1 MIENVLPYTPIPGET
16 YSLFGRNS
24 STEEYYAMIK
34 ELADECL
41 GKYPDMEA
49 FLELVRKASSRK
61 RLLRRAHQGSGD
73 SDLVSILGRICPEL
87 SGYTVFVEKHLD
99 ELPILKFWDRRLR
112 TTEEQYHLYMLE
124 IELVN
129 RINHDSFMECQKKI
143 ALLPY
148 CLQDWSGSCKSSMG
162 DLDYVCRRCSNK
174 CYINRVS
181 SLLREHGISAYIWMS
196 GDLKKLKRLPKSGGR
211 IGGLGI
217 ACVPE
222 LVMGMRSCE
231 PLDIPAIGLPLDA
244 NRCIRWTGSFHQNSV
259 NLKRLE
265 SLVQ

>member
-1 MIENVLPYTPIPGET
+1 MTEEVFSYTPIPGET
-16 YSLFGRNS
+16 YSLFGRS
-24 STEEYYAMIK
+24 PSTEEYYVLIK
-34 ELADECL
+34 ELADEIL
-41 GKYPDMEA
+41 RKYPDRDVL
-49 FLELVRKASSRK
+49 LERIRRASSRK
-61 RLLRRAHQGSGD
+61 RLLRRAREGIGD
-73 SDLVSILGRICPEL
+73 LDLAFILGRISPAL
-87 SGYTVFVEKHLD
+87 SEYTVFVEKHLD

-129 RINHDSFMECQKKI
+129 RINHDSFKECQKKI

-181 SLLREHGISAYIWMS
+181 SLLREHGIAAYIWMS

-211 IGGLGI
+211 IGGLGV

-231 PLDIPAIGLPLDA
+231 PLGIPVIGLPLDA
-244 NRCIRWTGSFHQNSV
+244 NRCIRWTGSFHENSV

-265 SLVQ
+265 GLVQ